1 MKKIFY
7 PEWINSI
14 PSNDGV
20 LEETQKLAREELKQ
34 NGIPKKSS
42 EEWRL
47 TNSALVKE
55 FFNLP
60 LNSNNT
66 KLKLNRI
73 DNLRRSLVKL
83 KFDNDSIFEANLCN
97 GIEKLSEEEIKL
109 YLSENSIRRKDFY
122 DFNKSINEASNNRLI
137 GFKINSK
144 EIKSLEIDIKAEVS
158 ELVPTRVIIIVEE
171 GLKIDILEIIEGSRA
186 ASHSHLIEIYIKD
199 FSTVNHAI
207 VSIGKDSA
215 KLMASILVNQEKQ
228 SNYSLT
234 CIQKGWAFSRLEQKI
249 IQLNGNAKTNIQ
261 GLQIANNQQELA
273 THSRVKFNGPNG
285 YLKQIQKSILD
296 DESHSIFNGMI
307 EVPKIA
313 QRTEASQLSKNL
325 LLSSKAKV
333 DTSPQLKI
341 IADDVKCNH
350 GATISQLS
358 NEELFYLQSRGINI
372 KKANQLLINAFCN
385 EILDNLSIQESAW
398 SLLPKALEN
407 IKSQ

>member
-47 TNSALVKE
+47 TNSAFIKE

-83 KFDNDSIFEANLCN
+83 EFNNDSIFEANLCN

-109 YLSENSIRRKDFY
+109 CLSENSIRRKDFY
-122 DFNKSINEASNNRLI
+122 DFNKTINEASNNRLI

-171 GLKIDILEIIEGSRA
+171 GLEVDILEIIEGSRG

-234 CIQKGWAFSRLEQKI
+234 CIQKGWTFSRLEQKV

-273 THSRVKFNGPNG
+273 THSRVRFNGPNG

-385 EILDNLSIQESAW
+385 EILDNLPIQESTW
-398 SLLPKALEN
+398 SLLSKALEN